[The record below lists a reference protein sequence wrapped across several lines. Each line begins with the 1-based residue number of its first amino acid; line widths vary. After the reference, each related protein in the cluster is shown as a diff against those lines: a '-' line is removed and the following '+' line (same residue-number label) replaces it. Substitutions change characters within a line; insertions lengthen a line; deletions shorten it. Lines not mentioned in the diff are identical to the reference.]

1 MDKLNDTAESGYICR
16 PKHYKYNDICH
27 VCTYTTETVSI
38 DLFLK
43 LGLTRK
49 TPTLDFDLW
58 SK

>member
-1 MDKLNDTAESGYICR
+1 MDKLNDTVESGYICR
-16 PKHYKYNDICH
+16 PKHYKYNDI
-27 VCTYTTETVSI
+27 CTYTTETVSI